1 MKVPPGLKKSAQI
14 PNLPQTGW
22 GFLTKYKAI
31 FLKGGVTMAKS
42 KLEIELL
49 GLINEKSASEI
60 EKVERYC
67 SLVRISRNLDKSISK
82 DGTMIKVVNGNQE
95 FLKPNPAISE
105 KVKINTALIKLD
117 EFFEEKRAE
126 KGKNNDFNE
135 EDLYAD

>member
-1 MKVPPGLKKSAQI
+1 LGLF

-117 EFFEEKRAE
+117 EFFEEKRSE

>member
-1 MKVPPGLKKSAQI
+1 
-14 PNLPQTGW
+14 
-22 GFLTKYKAI
+22 
-31 FLKGGVTMAKS
+31 
-42 KLEIELL
+42 
-49 GLINEKSASEI
+49 
-60 EKVERYC
+60 
-67 SLVRISRNLDKSISK
+67 
-82 DGTMIKVVNGNQE
+82 MIKVVNGNQE